1 MSTVEDI
8 LMRKGS
14 DVIAV
19 VPDATVSQAVQKMID
34 ANVGCLVVQEDTKVI
49 GIFTERD
56 LLHRVVGCSKDPAS
70 VLIRE
75 VMSSPVHSCSPWDD
89 VTESFDILS
98 SNHYRHLVVVDNDEP
113 VGVISLRDVALLL
126 REAEGSV
133 PISSVGFDVS
143 DN

>member
-8 LMRKGS
+8 LMQKGS

-19 VPDATVSQAVQKMID
+19 VPDATVSQAAQIMID
-34 ANVGCLVVQEDTKVI
+34 TNVGCLVVQEDTKVI

-70 VLIRE
+70 VPIRE
-75 VMSSPVHSCSPWDD
+75 VMSSPVHSCRPWDD
-89 VTESFDILS
+89 IAECFDILS
-98 SNHYRHLVVVDNDEP
+98 SNHYRHLVVVDNNEL

-126 REAEGSV
+126 REVDGDIPVSTPA
-133 PISSVGFDVS
+133 FDVS